1 MHFDN
6 HEFYNCEVFLS
17 DGTNYKINANWLHNE
32 KLNYWKNWQC
42 EAGFNRIFID
52 ADSNVYSGQCLNDYL
67 GNLQT
72 HWELLNTPTTCKR
85 ERCTG
90 CTDDILSEK
99 QEI

>member
-1 MHFDN
+1 MQFSD
-6 HEFYNCEVFLS
+6 HEFYNCEVIL
-17 DGTNYKINANWLHNE
+17 DNGTKYNINANWLHNE

-52 ADSNVYSGQCLNDYL
+52 ADSNVYSGQCFNDSL

-72 HWELLNTPTTCKR
+72 GWDVLNTPTICKR

-90 CTDDILSEK
+90 CTDDLLAEK
-99 QEI
+99 QES